1 LKFVEFL
8 VGRGPICA
16 RVLADSCRAYPAIR
30 LHVFSENTE
39 QVAEGVASG
48 RFGLGLIEGPPKRRD
63 LKVQPWLDDELLPG
77 VPAAHEWAS
86 LGVIS
91 LEGLIGAPLVM
102 RERGSG
108 SRHIVENGLQI
119 AGLRLQSLRIVME
132 LDSRGYLVVY

>member
-1 LKFVEFL
+1 
-8 VGRGPICA
+8 
-16 RVLADSCRAYPAIR
+16 
-30 LHVFSENTE
+30 
-39 QVAEGVASG
+39 
-48 RFGLGLIEGPPKRRD
+48 
-63 LKVQPWLDDELLPG
+63 LLPV

-91 LEGLIGAPLVM
+91 PEGLIGAPLVM

-132 LDSRGYLVVY
+132 LDSTEAILSCTEEQPNDKRGERESEDNHEVHLVEG